1 MRKLFEIGDPASQ
14 KDFPRYLDQK
24 SRKYIIDR
32 MKAQNEVK
40 DLNHKERSV
49 IDNFRKSKEQIDVNT
64 QLSSALLNTSKNN
77 FENSKV
83 LHSIQGDFRSSIKN
97 GSLRSSAG
105 TVNIWNN

>member
-1 MRKLFEIGDPASQ
+1 MWIVRKLWEIGDPATQ

-32 MKAQNEVK
+32 LKAQNEIK
-40 DLNHKERSV
+40 DLNNKERSV
-49 IDNFRKSKEQIDVNT
+49 IDNFRKSKEHIDLNT
-64 QLSSALLNTSKNN
+64 QLSSALLNNSKSN

-83 LHSIQGDFRSSIKN
+83 LHSLQGDFRSSIKT

-105 TVNIWNN
+105 I